1 MNAATPNSLGLTVVE
16 IAGRYSGRVAG
27 ALLGLLGADVHRITT
42 GTDEIDE
49 YPLVDP
55 AGTASAIAFDHHKT
69 HHRLTSDAGRAEVA
83 ALVEQADVLITSGEN
98 TRSEAS
104 AESRRLGFAFSGV
117 QVDLTPFGNDGP
129 YRAYR
134 GAELNLAAYGGAAAY
149 IGAAESEPIVPPF
162 MMAAQQAGLL
172 GAVGALAAVRTV
184 TDSSSPLVIDLAE
197 YEALATTHIDGWY
210 PLSFFSGPLPRR
222 AGRRR
227 PGPFLYTLL
236 RCQDGEVCVGM
247 NEDGQ
252 WQRFLAAMGTPE
264 WTADERF
271 QDRRTISEHHAEEWG
286 ALVEEWLGKQTK
298 EDIRRLAVDDQI
310 PFGPVYTVPDLLAS
324 AQLAGRGFFREVDTS
339 GQRIRLPGLPF
350 QLPGGTPPREGTP
363 AAPGAPLA
371 GIRVLDLG
379 WVIAGPMVGQ
389 SLADLGADV
398 VKVESRSHM
407 DGARRGIPLIATD
420 VSAGDAGALPN
431 LMPYF
436 NSANRGKRSVV
447 LDLRSEGGRSVF
459 ERMLGSTDVLVENFG
474 PGGLEK
480 LLGCSVDHLLVLR
493 PGLVIVRVSLYGQE
507 GPDRSMIGYAP
518 HTTAMGGLDAMCGYG
533 PESITGMMGSNF
545 GDLNAAMYGALGA
558 LGALRRGGGV
568 VDLSM
573 VEANAAHLAPA
584 MVEAQ
589 LTGVVHGP
597 CGNRHRRLE
606 PHGIFRCA
614 GDDAWISVACRD
626 DEERERLGHLLGVD
640 ASAPMST
647 ALADWAAERT
657 VEAAF
662 AALQEAGVPAAPVLG
677 VEDMFADPHTTAR
690 ETVVNIEHH
699 LLGIVPL
706 AGCAIRTAPP
716 IMAPRGRAPDL
727 GEHTFEVMHELGY
740 TPADIAALAA
750 AGAFDGQTP
759 QPTSPSQSSEE

>member
-27 ALLGLLGADVHRITT
+27 ALLGLLGADIHRITT

-98 TRSEAS
+98 TRSDDS
-104 AESRRLGFAFSGV
+104 AESRRLGFTFSGV
-117 QVDLTPFGNDGP
+117 QIDFTPFGNNGP
-129 YRAYR
+129 YQGYRA
-134 GAELNLAAYGGAAAY
+134 AELNLAAYGGAAAY

-172 GAVGALAAVRTV
+172 GAVGALAAVRTAAH
-184 TDSSSPLVIDLAE
+184 SSSPLVIDLAE

-271 QDRRTISEHHAEEWG
+271 QDRRTISEHYAEEWG

-324 AQLAGRGFFREVDTS
+324 EQLAGRGFFREIDTA
-339 GQRIRLPGLPF
+339 GQRLRLPGLPF
-350 QLPGGTPPREGTP
+350 QLPGGTLSLGATP
-363 AAPGAPLA
+363 AAPATPLA
-371 GIRVLDLG
+371 GVRVLDLG

-436 NSANRGKRSVV
+436 NSANRGKRSVL

-459 ERMLGSTDVLVENFG
+459 ERMLASTDVLVENFG

-480 LLGCSVDHLLVLR
+480 LLGCSVDHLIALR

-573 VEANAAHLAPA
+573 VEANATHLAPA

-589 LTGVVHGP
+589 LAGAAHGP
-597 CGNRHRRLE
+597 CGNR
-606 PHGIFRCA
+606 
-614 GDDAWISVACRD
+614 
-626 DEERERLGHLLGVD
+626 
-640 ASAPMST
+640 
-647 ALADWAAERT
+647 
-657 VEAAF
+657 
-662 AALQEAGVPAAPVLG
+662 
-677 VEDMFADPHTTAR
+677 
-690 ETVVNIEHH
+690 
-699 LLGIVPL
+699 
-706 AGCAIRTAPP
+706 
-716 IMAPRGRAPDL
+716 
-727 GEHTFEVMHELGY
+727 
-740 TPADIAALAA
+740 
-750 AGAFDGQTP
+750 
-759 QPTSPSQSSEE
+759 